1 MMSFLSRT
9 FLCAI
14 FALGLQAQQNEV
26 VLTATS
32 SAKLIIGASTPKLAG
47 LEAGTVATE
56 FTAVLNRDLDESAV
70 MAVLLERLPAEGAAV
85 KAWKEAGAQWLLTTR
100 ISKTAKGDLQLEAAA
115 IDTAAEKTVFTRTYN
130 ANRIVTLRHLAHY
143 LADDLV
149 GRLTGEKGVASSRI
163 VFVRQ
168 VSPGVKEVFQ
178 VDRDGAGLLQ
188 LTRHGSLT
196 LSPTVA
202 GDGRLAYITYKGGLP
217 EIWGQRR
224 KDGPDERIYPTTSGG
239 GSGMVSSPVWS
250 PDGKRMAFVEGD
262 RRGNTDILVLDLASG
277 RARRLT
283 DGNGINTEP
292 SWNPNGTQL
301 AFTSDREG
309 GPQVYLMQDDGSNLR
324 RLTGEGL
331 YNASPAWSPNGAMV
345 AYVSRFEG
353 KFDLF
358 IFKLGEGK
366 AYQITT
372 GVSTSESPSWAP
384 DERRL
389 VFTSNRFGSSQLFTT
404 DLSGR
409 QILRMTDLSACQSP
423 RWIRGR

>member
-1 MMSFLSRT
+1 MLAAAGLS
-9 FLCAI
+9 
-14 FALGLQAQQNEV
+14 AQQTEV
-26 VLTATS
+26 VLSATS
-32 SAKLIIGASTPKLAG
+32 SAKLVLAMTAPKASG
-47 LEAGTVATE
+47 LDEASVSAE
-56 FTAVLNRDLDESAV
+56 FTAVLKRDLDESGV
-70 MAVLLERLPAEGAAV
+70 IAVLQERLPDGGAPV
-85 KAWKEAGAQWLLTTR
+85 KAWKEAGAQWLLNTR
-100 ISKTAKGDLQLEAAA
+100 ITKAPGGDLQMEASAL
-115 IDTAAEKTVFTRTYN
+115 DTAAEKAVYTRTFN
-130 ANRIVTLRHLAHY
+130 ANRIVPLRYLAHY

-168 VSPGVKEVFQ
+168 VSAGVKEIFQ
-178 VDRDGAGLLQ
+178 VDRDGAGLTQ

-202 GDGRLAYITYKGGLP
+202 ADGRLAYVTYKGGAP
-217 EIWGQRR
+217 AIWGQRR
-224 KDGPDERIYPTTSGG
+224 KDGPHEKFYPTV
-239 GSGMVSSPVWS
+239 GSDALVSSPAWS
-250 PDGKRMAFVEGD
+250 PDGKRLAFVQMD
-262 RRGNTDILVLDLASG
+262 RRGNSDIMVLDLATG

-292 SWNPNGTQL
+292 SWNPNGTQI

-309 GPQVYLMQDDGSNLR
+309 APQVFLMQDDGSNLR
-324 RLTGEGL
+324 KLTYEGL
-331 YNASPAWSPNGAMV
+331 YNASPSWSPNGAML

-358 IFKLGEGK
+358 VYKLGEGK

-372 GVSTSESPSWAP
+372 GVSTSESPTWSP

-409 QILRMTDLSACQSP
+409 QILRLAEFSGCQSP
-423 RWIRGR
+423 RWVRGR

>member
-1 MMSFLSRT
+1 MPHSLIRT
-9 FLCAI
+9 FLFALA
-14 FALGLQAQQNEV
+14 ALGLSAQQTEV
-26 VLTATS
+26 VLSATS
-32 SAKLIIGASTPKLAG
+32 SAKLVLGMTAPKLTG
-47 LEAGTVATE
+47 LEEAQVAKE
-56 FTAVLNRDLDESAV
+56 FTAVLKRDLDETGVFAI
-70 MAVLLERLPAEGAAV
+70 LQERLPADAAPA
-85 KAWKEAGAQWLLTTR
+85 KAWREAGAQWLLSVR
-100 ISKTAKGDLQLEAAA
+100 LARGAAGDLQLDASAL
-115 IDTAAEKTVFTRTYN
+115 DTAAEKAVFTKPYKADRM
-130 ANRIVTLRHLAHY
+130 VPLRRMAHA

-149 GRLTGEKGVASSRI
+149 ARLTGERGVASSRV

-168 VSPGVKEVFQ
+168 TAPGVKEVFQ
-178 VDRDGAGLLQ
+178 IDRDGENLVP

-196 LSPTVA
+196 LSPSVA
-202 GDGRLAYITYKGGLP
+202 ADGRLAYVTYKGGAP

-224 KDGPDERIYPTTSGG
+224 RDGAHERLYPTG
-239 GSGMVSSPVWS
+239 GSGGMVSSPTWS
-250 PDGKRMAFVEGD
+250 PDGRRLAFVQGD
-262 RRGNTDILVLDLASG
+262 RRGNSDIMVLDLESG

-309 GPQVYLMQDDGSNLR
+309 GPQVFLMQDDGSNLR

-331 YNASPAWSPNGAMV
+331 YNASPAWSPSGAMV

-358 IFKLGEGK
+358 IYKLGEGK

-372 GVSTSESPSWAP
+372 GVSTSESPAWSP

-389 VFTSNRFGSSQLFTT
+389 VFTSNRFGSSQLFST

-409 QILRMTDLSACQSP
+409 QVVRMTELSGCQSP
-423 RWIRGR
+423 RWTRGR